1 MAGLGN
7 DAHTREERS
16 QDSQTNV
23 SAYQWTKTLSRDPL
37 TSSGA
42 HTREAS
48 HTVLVVFTER

>member
-23 SAYQWTKTLSRDPL
+23 SAYQWTKT
-37 TSSGA
+37 
-42 HTREAS
+42 
-48 HTVLVVFTER
+48 TVLVVFTER